1 MNSNYCVC
9 CGKEI
14 PEGRMVCASCEKED
28 ALNLKKRKQD
38 EDPAA
43 YEPMRYRRKQ
53 KYGRKK

>member
-14 PEGRMVCASCEKED
+14 PEGRMVCASCEKRD
-28 ALNLKKRKQD
+28 AFNSKKKKSD